1 MNPNGTWGSYVNL
14 RGATGATGPQ
24 GTTGAQ
30 GPTGNTGATGST
42 GPQGIQG
49 PEGDQGPTGPQ
60 GGTGPQ
66 GSQGVKGDTGNT
78 GSAGSAGPQGPTGP
92 AGATGATGPSGN
104 PFGGGT
110 FTGNVSLGN
119 NSITDVQ
126 NITVDDRITSTGDTN
141 TYMQFHSGDQWRV
154 VCGNNESL
162 EVRNGVVNVDMLEV
176 GGTDVISSARVL
188 QNLTGFDTAT
198 SNLIKAASSGLDDY
212 YDVTTT
218 SLSPVISG
226 GSSPYVAY
234 ESTISYPAGSY
245 TTSLVGP
252 NAPWWSITTQNRTR
266 SPLGNNNYWG
276 CSAVICAKVGSSY
289 FALNGRTQLTSST
302 STELGTGIDSHFNL
316 STADP
321 ISFSMASAFTVAVC
335 FGTWQVQ
342 VGGPGINDGEAY
354 PTTAI
359 TTFGEYG
366 SYKLVAGSTF
376 GFRITALPTPTLRS

>member
-30 GPTGNTGATGST
+30 GPTGNTGATGGT

-92 AGATGATGPSGN
+92 AGSTGATGPSGN

-154 VCGNNESL
+154 VAGNNESL
-162 EVRNGVVNVDMLEV
+162 EVRAGVVNVDMLEV
-176 GGTDVISSARVL
+176 GGTDVISSGRVL

-198 SNLIKAASSGLDDY
+198 SNLIKAEASGVNDY
-212 YDVTTT
+212 YDFTTT
-218 SLSPVISG
+218 SLSPTISG
-226 GSSPYVAY
+226 GSSPYVAFQG
-234 ESTISYPAGSY
+234 TTTYPAGDY
-245 TTSLVGP
+245 ELAYGLGP
-252 NAPWWSITTQNRTR
+252 NAPW
-266 SPLGNNNYWG
+266 
-276 CSAVICAKVGSSY
+276 CSATSSSRSKSPGPGDYFGISNAICAKVGSSY
-289 FALNGRTQLTSST
+289 YVLDLEQSLATSTTSDYLNTLHAAHFNNPDNNVVFTMTSS
-302 STELGTGIDSHFNL
+302 
-316 STADP
+316 
-321 ISFSMASAFTVAVC
+321 FSLAMC
-335 FGTWQVQ
+335 FGTYSFSH
-342 VGGPGINDGEAY
+342 GGTSSPVTSWGNR
-354 PTTAI
+354 
-359 TTFGEYG
+359 G
-366 SYKLVAGSTF
+366 SYKINSGGSFGWVIRSVASPSG
-376 GFRITALPTPTLRS
+376 PTS